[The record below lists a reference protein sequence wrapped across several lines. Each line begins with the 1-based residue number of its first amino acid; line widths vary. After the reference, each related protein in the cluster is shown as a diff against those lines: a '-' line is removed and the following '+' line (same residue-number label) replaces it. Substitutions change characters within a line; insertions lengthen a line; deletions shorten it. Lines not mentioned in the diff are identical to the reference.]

1 MKKKIYIGI
10 AGFVL
15 LTAFLVVY
23 PKIEFLTEN
32 ELIAFRYSD
41 DISEFETELSLDE
54 NYMYYDKYDISIHEI
69 NIKKI
74 GFFYMIRM
82 KYIEGNYCET
92 EFLLEES
99 YVADFLERAVI
110 EYSSHDVDVAALIEG
125 KEAIVG
131 NIRYFTDE
139 EKMRIE
145 YSLDDVYEVMYLF
158 EAEGVLVIQV
168 GEIDE
173 GPKFIAYK

>member
-1 MKKKIYIGI
+1 M
-10 AGFVL
+10 
-15 LTAFLVVY
+15 
-23 PKIEFLTEN
+23 
-32 ELIAFRYSD
+32 
-41 DISEFETELSLDE
+41 
-54 NYMYYDKYDISIHEI
+54 
-69 NIKKI
+69 
-74 GFFYMIRM
+74 
-82 KYIEGNYCET
+82 
-92 EFLLEES
+92 
-99 YVADFLERAVI
+99 
-110 EYSSHDVDVAALIEG
+110 DVAALIEG